1 MTFPDKKYDH
11 IGDLAAD
18 YFGCARTAQASV
30 DLAKLAAAAELLEA
44 AYERGAYVFVCGNG
58 GSASISNHLSCDHLK
73 GAQTD
78 TGLLPRVVSLAATME
93 TVTAIANDFSFD
105 DIFVYQLRTLAS
117 EGDILISISSSGDSE
132 NVVRACEW
140 ARDNGVS
147 VISMTGFSCGR
158 SAKLA
163 HVNLHVDGDNYGV
176 LEDTHQGLMHILAQ
190 FIRHKRMDADLIA
203 ERKF

>member
-1 MTFPDKKYDH
+1 MTFPDRKYGH
-11 IGDLAAD
+11 IGDFAAD
-18 YFGCARTAQASV
+18 YFGRAAAAQASV
-30 DLAKLAAAAELLEA
+30 DPAKLAAAAELLEA
-44 AYERGAYVFVCGNG
+44 AYERGAFVYVCGNG
-58 GSASISNHLSCDHLK
+58 GSASISNHLTCDHLK
-73 GAQTD
+73 GVQTD
-78 TGLLPRVVSLAATME
+78 TDLLPRVVSLAATME
-93 TVTAIANDFSFD
+93 TITAIANDISFD
-105 DIFVYQLRTLAS
+105 DIFVYQLRTLAR
-117 EGDILISISSSGDSE
+117 EGDVLISISSSGNSE

-147 VISMTGFSCGR
+147 VISMTGFSGGR

-190 FIRHKRMDADLIA
+190 FIRQTRMDEDLVA

>member
-18 YFGCARTAQASV
+18 YFGRVQAAQASV
-30 DLAKLAAAAELLEA
+30 DQAKLAAAAELLEA

-58 GSASISNHLSCDHLK
+58 GSASISNHLTCDHLK

-93 TVTAIANDFSFD
+93 TITAIANDISFD
-105 DIFVYQLRTLAS
+105 DIFVYQLRTLARD
-117 EGDILISISSSGDSE
+117 GDVLISISSSGESE

-140 ARDNGVS
+140 ARKNGVS
-147 VISMTGFSCGR
+147 VISMTGFSGGR
-158 SAKLA
+158 SGELA

-176 LEDTHQGLMHILAQ
+176 VEDTHQGLMHILAQ
-190 FIRHKRMDADLIA
+190 FIRQKRMDEDLIT

>member
-1 MTFPDKKYDH
+1 MTFPDRKYGH
-11 IGDLAAD
+11 IGDFAAD
-18 YFGCARTAQASV
+18 YFGRAAAAQASV
-30 DLAKLAAAAELLEA
+30 DLGLLAAAAELLVA
-44 AYERGAYVFVCGNG
+44 AYERGAFVFVCGNG

-78 TGLLPRVVSLAATME
+78 TDLLPRVVSLAATME
-93 TVTAIANDFSFD
+93 TITAIANDFSYD

-117 EGDILISISSSGDSE
+117 EGDVLISISSSGDSE

-140 ARDNGVS
+140 ARGNGVS
-147 VISMTGFSCGR
+147 VISMTGFSGGR

-190 FIRHKRMDADLIA
+190 FIRQNRMDEDLVA